1 MKDGFI
7 RIAAASIPVHV
18 ADPRANAEEI
28 LRAMER
34 AEEARA
40 NLLLLPELCVTGYS
54 CGDLFGLDTLL
65 DAAREAL
72 TQIVEASR
80 NCYAVTIVSLPLRV
94 GSGLYNCAVPILRG
108 RILGAVPKVHL
119 PNHGEFY
126 EARQFTPGTM
136 GQMQQ
141 ISLCGQNVPFG
152 AGLLFAHD
160 ALDSYCFGVEIC
172 EDAWVV
178 SPPSEAMALSGATI
192 LLNPSASDEV
202 IGKAAYRR
210 ELIRSTSAREICA

>member
-94 GSGLYNCAVPILRG
+94 GAGLYNCAVPVVRG

-141 ISLCGQNVPFG
+141 ISLCGQSVPFG

-160 ALDSYCFGVEIC
+160 ALDSYCFGIEIC

-192 LLNPSASDEV
+192 LLYPSASDEV
-202 IGKAAYRR
+202 IG
-210 ELIRSTSAREICA
+210 